1 MLFFSE
7 QKRLRKIRIAWL
19 RESRSDLYL
28 FPGFGPR
35 SGTGCP
41 WLGLLGQAAYK
52 NKNEVMIKD
61 NLMSCVS

>member
-7 QKRLRKIRIAWL
+7 QKGFEKFASHGSGNLGL
-19 RESRSDLYL
+19 TCTY
-28 FPGFGPR
+28 FPVFGPR